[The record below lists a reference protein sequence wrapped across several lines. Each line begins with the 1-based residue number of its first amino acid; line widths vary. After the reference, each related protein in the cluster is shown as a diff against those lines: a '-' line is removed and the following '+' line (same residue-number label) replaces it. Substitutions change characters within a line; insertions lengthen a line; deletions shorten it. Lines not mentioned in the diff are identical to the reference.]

1 MRLVVVVVRPA
12 QVEMVRQAL
21 AGVHVT
27 RLTVC
32 DTQGYDPA
40 IAPGQVVQQTV
51 LEIAVNDDF
60 VERTVDT
67 LMSALAL
74 HAEDV
79 GTRLFVLPI
88 DEAVQIY
95 RDVRGPEAV

>member
-1 MRLVVVVVRPA
+1 
-12 QVEMVRQAL
+12 
-21 AGVHVT
+21 
-27 RLTVC
+27 
-32 DTQGYDPA
+32 
-40 IAPGQVVQQTV
+40 V